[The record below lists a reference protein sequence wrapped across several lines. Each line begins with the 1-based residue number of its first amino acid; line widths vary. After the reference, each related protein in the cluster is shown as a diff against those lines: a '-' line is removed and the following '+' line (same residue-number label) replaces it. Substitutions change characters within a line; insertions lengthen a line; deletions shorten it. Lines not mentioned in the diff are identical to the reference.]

1 MTPLTEEEYYN
12 MAGDYL
18 PYKGML
24 DTYANSSYSFY
35 ETYCDDVISKKLNK
49 NSGYMKP
56 CLALLKYSYTVK
68 DEGSIFHI
76 TIPCNYLNIWL
87 KDQIKI
93 IPGYIFDVLEFYN
106 ILNSHNLC
114 KSVVNGLCN
123 GKISNIDDGFF
134 NNFQILLTL
143 YDNLNKYR
151 NNLFDNDLSKCE
163 YLDICADSYEEQV
176 KVCNSNNPSP
186 FCNELKKF
194 KEQYNRDMKSEHD
207 CKELKKKILLFPGEE
222 SHKLYEEVKS
232 ECESELDPEPE
243 PEPEFSSKYI
253 TKRIHCDALK
263 DIYSFYSKSKLSEL
277 KCTTTMS
284 AEEALRKIQEREST
298 DLGKVDFGEVTSTG
312 SHLHSSEKQLS
323 PSEEASS
330 PSDTHNAMA
339 ITFPLLGVLSIFYSL
354 YKFTPV
360 GYLIN
365 SRFMGN
371 KVNSF
376 NINEGEHELLEN
388 EFDYEHMNVSVGE
401 HGIGYH
407 PVQ

>member
-207 CKELKKKILLFPGEE
+207 CKELKKKILLFPGEVHTE
-222 SHKLYEEVKS
+222 GQL
-232 ECESELDPEPE
+232 
-243 PEPEFSSKYI
+243 
-253 TKRIHCDALK
+253 
-263 DIYSFYSKSKLSEL
+263 
-277 KCTTTMS
+277 
-284 AEEALRKIQEREST
+284 ERR
-298 DLGKVDFGEVTSTG
+298 D
-312 SHLHSSEKQLS
+312 
-323 PSEEASS
+323 EASPAPRMEELRGEGAS
-330 PSDTHNAMA
+330 EPNSIHYS
-339 ITFPLLGVLSIFYSL
+339 IIIPVSIILLVPFLFLIF
-354 YKFTPV
+354 YKFTPL
-360 GYLIN
+360 G
-365 SRFMGN
+365 
-371 KVNSF
+371 SF
-376 NINEGEHELLEN
+376 LSPWIREKKKQWYNNYEHDDHLLHDTEN
-388 EFDYEHMNVSVGE
+388 EEIDLQNTRYN
-401 HGIGYH
+401 I
-407 PVQ
+407 